1 MSGLQQRKVSWLCD
15 EEWYQTYEQL
25 FYGSVEEQ
33 WQALDTVNV
42 WRLRFAGGSI
52 PVAIEATSRLLEA
65 LLVAGDLKD
74 GACRQILSAGIT
86 QFIGLMTERGLKGNT
101 RKPIHEIGEDLG
113 IPEWI
118 TNLRHEMAHGPLP
131 PLVLLEKAVVFALDW
146 LKHNHW
152 DVQVDLLLASRNK
165 HDDDV
170 IRDDN
175 DADVEMAVLKL
186 VKRYRGLIDKSH
198 DDCDDDLKPLMN
210 EVIERLTKALADHPS
225 HVPYLCN
232 LLTQHHFLQC
242 RYDPQLKADQLE
254 TKVVHQEPFAHW
266 KLVIKIVKAQLQIPC
281 LLLGLIE
288 RLGDSGLISDDDDFS
303 FTLAVYIYYC
313 VDALI
318 NNPKGF
324 AKLQQQESQKAV
336 LIKCVKLLTLM
347 ENKYSKP
354 VYEKLSTLLVK
365 LLPKENLK
373 QLNQLQNCG
382 LQNSNNAAKTKRR
395 ESQKPMDVDY
405 KTPVKT
411 AKLGNDKAPQITDSV
426 NGWSMYN
433 GPVLDKCPLGL
444 MPGQTPLS
452 LASSFYDEDLAE
464 IPSSSENQIIMNT
477 SYSNDKFDDN
487 DNNISSNLIS
497 NNVSKDCHRF
507 LDSFT
512 NSDLA
517 NLKANF
523 TIL

>member
-1 MSGLQQRKVSWLCD
+1 MG
-15 EEWYQTYEQL
+15 
-25 FYGSVEEQ
+25 
-33 WQALDTVNV
+33 
-42 WRLRFAGGSI
+42 
-52 PVAIEATSRLLEA
+52 
-65 LLVAGDLKD
+65 
-74 GACRQILSAGIT
+74 
-86 QFIGLMTERGLKGNT
+86 
-101 RKPIHEIGEDLG
+101 
-113 IPEWI
+113 
-118 TNLRHEMAHGPLP
+118 
-131 PLVLLEKAVVFALDW
+131 
-146 LKHNHW
+146 
-152 DVQVDLLLASRNK
+152 
-165 HDDDV
+165 
-170 IRDDN
+170 
-175 DADVEMAVLKL
+175 
-186 VKRYRGLIDKSH
+186 
-198 DDCDDDLKPLMN
+198 
-210 EVIERLTKALADHPS
+210 
-225 HVPYLCN
+225 
-232 LLTQHHFLQC
+232 
-242 RYDPQLKADQLE
+242 
-254 TKVVHQEPFAHW
+254 
-266 KLVIKIVKAQLQIPC
+266 VIKIVKAQLQIPC

-288 RLGDSGLISDDDDFS
+288 RLGDSGLIRDDDDFS

-324 AKLQQQESQKAV
+324 AKLQQQESQKLV
-336 LIKCVKLLTLM
+336 LIKRVKLLTLM

-497 NNVSKDCHRF
+497 NNVSRDCHRF